1 MTKKAT
7 RRIIRKKIAQRKA
20 KAGQNTRPNNSIRS
34 QIMNI
39 AAQNMA
45 NGIRP
50 FGYSSQQYGN
60 INNERR
66 IEQLRNDTHLKNS
79 ELQNTNAIIENMQ
92 KEIKDL
98 SADLASAKKEK
109 KKIKAEHDKAEHD
122 KEMAEDVLIENKRL
136 EMDNDRLLEKKRS
149 LERQNALVDKDIHI
163 GELKKDKIA
172 MEANLHKQQ
181 LEAIEKQKQIEAN
194 TIFNE
199 KLKLQNE
206 LDRVIAE
213 NAAYEDIL
221 KSEAFK
227 NPNKEYIEKT
237 KQLHLAKEE
246 NRQKQEL
253 YKRALENKHQQEELS
268 AMPTVEELDAMA
280 KQFADQ
286 TIQLR
291 NNEMA
296 LKQQNIAIQDQI
308 DLYDFHHE
316 QFKNAAKDEFK
327 EQYNLNILT
336 NQNAYLQEQMKK
348 TNANKRYNAQ
358 IKRTAQIRMKN
369 ERQAEKLKI
378 NQELYELK
386 KKNDIMEKMIE
397 SKPNE
402 LTQDEQI
409 LTKSIGE
416 EKARNIALKKQQQL
430 KEDLHESELK
440 KSEEQ
445 ANNDFRKTDEY
456 QDYLNN
462 NINIK
467 IETQKNLNNADN
479 LKTRNELE
487 KQLDRSKQTFELT
500 NKILNADVNDV
511 AQLDYHLKAASNL
524 YDNLTKKDLIVKDL
538 NDKKRIYPEQWE
550 GFIRLQG
557 NENINETITGDYSS
571 INDLKDIYDRFVR
584 FVKTPQLPMRPPPF
598 QQAITYNQ
606 PPQGYMYNDVVDVGH
621 FNDEEES

>member
-66 IEQLRNDTHLKNS
+66 IEQLRNDSNLKSS

-122 KEMAEDVLIENKRL
+122 KEMAEDILNESKRL
-136 EMDNDRLLEKKRS
+136 EMNNDRLREQTRS

-199 KLKLQNE
+199 NLKIQNE

-308 DLYDFHHE
+308 DLYDFHHD

-456 QDYLNN
+456 KDYLND

-511 AQLDYHLKAASNL
+511 DQLDYHLKAASNL
-524 YDNLTKKDLIVKDL
+524 YDNLTKKDLIVKDI
-538 NDKKRIYPEQWE
+538 NDKKRIYPDQWE

-557 NENINETITGDYSS
+557 NENVNETITGDYSS

-598 QQAITYNQ
+598 QQALTYNQ
-606 PPQGYMYNDVVDVGH
+606 PPQEYMYNDTVDIGH

>member
-20 KAGQNTRPNNSIRS
+20 KTGQNTRPNNSIRS

-66 IEQLRNDTHLKNS
+66 IEQLRNDSNLKSS

-122 KEMAEDVLIENKRL
+122 KEMAEDVLNENKRL

-172 MEANLHKQQ
+172 MEANLHQQQ

-199 KLKLQNE
+199 NLKLQNE

-327 EQYNLNILT
+327 EQYKLNILT

-416 EKARNIALKKQQQL
+416 EKARNIALKKKQQL

-456 QDYLNN
+456 KDYLND

-511 AQLDYHLKAASNL
+511 DQLDYHLKAASNL
-524 YDNLTKKDLIVKDL
+524 YDNLTKKDLIVKDI

-550 GFIRLQG
+550 VLLRLQG
-557 NENINETITGDYSS
+557 NENVNETITGDYSS

-598 QQAITYNQ
+598 QQALTYNQ
-606 PPQGYMYNDVVDVGH
+606 PPQEYMYNDTVDIGH